1 MMCPVHERG
10 DPRRRF
16 IGGKNGLYRI
26 LKYQGG
32 WKYGRRSGQGV
43 VEYCDGTKIVGNFED
58 GFPKEEANVVFA
70 DGKKK
75 WAEFG
80 LSGSRLAWVE
90 KGEREVR
97 LHAAGKKGCPSSSC
111 PHTAW

>member
-1 MMCPVHERG
+1 M
-10 DPRRRF
+10 
-16 IGGKNGLYRI
+16 
-26 LKYQGG
+26 
-32 WKYGRRSGQGV
+32 

-90 KGEREVR
+90 KEDEEDGEEDQVD
-97 LHAAGKKGCPSSSC
+97 LD
-111 PHTAW
+111 